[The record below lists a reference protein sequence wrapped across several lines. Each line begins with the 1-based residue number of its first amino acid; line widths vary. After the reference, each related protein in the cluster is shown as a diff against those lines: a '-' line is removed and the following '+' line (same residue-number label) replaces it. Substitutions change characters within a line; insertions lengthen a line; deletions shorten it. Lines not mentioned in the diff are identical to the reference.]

1 MTKSSPLPPEIDP
14 VTGYQTTGHDW
25 GGIRELNTPF
35 PKIAAVALLLT
46 FIYSVIAWILLPA
59 WPTGNDYTRGLLGLD
74 QGHMARDGYQTVD
87 TVRQGWLARFTTPDF
102 AALASDDLLLAQAMP
117 AAARLFAD
125 NCAACHGSAG
135 AGGPG
140 FPALDDADWLWG
152 GAPETVA
159 ETISLGINA
168 NDDSRVVEMP
178 AFDWLEPAD
187 RQALAEYVVSL
198 PDGAAP
204 ADSPAAA
211 LFAENCA
218 ACHGDGGTGGL
229 LAGAPSLVDGSVIY
243 GQDAATVLA
252 TLRHGRRGVM
262 PAWTGRLTPAQINL
276 LALYVTTLPKA
287 AP

>member
-1 MTKSSPLPPEIDP
+1 M
-14 VTGYQTTGHDW
+14 
-25 GGIRELNTPF
+25 
-35 PKIAAVALLLT
+35 
-46 FIYSVIAWILLPA
+46 
-59 WPTGNDYTRGLLGLD
+59 
-74 QGHMARDGYQTVD
+74 
-87 TVRQGWLARFTTPDF
+87 
-102 AALASDDLLLAQAMP
+102 
-117 AAARLFAD
+117 
-125 NCAACHGSAG
+125 
-135 AGGPG
+135 
-140 FPALDDADWLWG
+140 
-152 GAPETVA
+152 
-159 ETISLGINA
+159 
-168 NDDSRVVEMP
+168 
-178 AFDWLEPAD
+178 
-187 RQALAEYVVSL
+187 VSL